1 VSGAID
7 LALLQTLAVP
17 FGAAL
22 AAALAGVALGWTR
35 AGLAIALGVLLGDLA
50 GHAVVAGAPTL
61 PPQGAV
67 DKLPWLALGG
77 AMLGLA
83 GQRLHDERG
92 RFLLTAAG
100 AGAALLWLGWPRLLV
115 PQAQAWGVA
124 LLLWAGAGWAL
135 WRLRDVGRGGGA
147 LLLIVATAAAA
158 GIALYGSSYR
168 MAQLIGVL
176 AAALAGSMAVAGAV
190 GAGFGP
196 AARLAVAG
204 PLLGLVA
211 MLAFYTSADSLA
223 LLLLLP
229 IFLADRVLV
238 HLPSGAAA
246 AGPRR
251 TVLLAGL
258 ALVPAGA
265 AVAVAVWRSGPL
277 YF

>member
-7 LALLQTLAVP
+7 MALLQTLALP
-17 FGAAL
+17 FAVAL
-22 AAALAGVALGWTR
+22 AAALASVALGWTR

-50 GHAVVAGAPTL
+50 GHAMVAGAPAL

-77 AMLGLA
+77 AMVGLA

-92 RFLLTAAG
+92 RFLLTAVG

-135 WRLRDVGRGGGA
+135 WRLRDVGRNGGA
-147 LLLIVATAAAA
+147 LLLIVAVAAAA

-211 MLAFYTSADSLA
+211 MLAFYTSADLLA
-223 LLLLLP
+223 LVLLLP
-229 IFLADRVLV
+229 IFLADR
-238 HLPSGAAA
+238 AA
-246 AGPRR
+246 AGLAGEAPDKGLRR
-251 TVLLAGL
+251 RALLAASAL
-258 ALVPAGA
+258 APAGA